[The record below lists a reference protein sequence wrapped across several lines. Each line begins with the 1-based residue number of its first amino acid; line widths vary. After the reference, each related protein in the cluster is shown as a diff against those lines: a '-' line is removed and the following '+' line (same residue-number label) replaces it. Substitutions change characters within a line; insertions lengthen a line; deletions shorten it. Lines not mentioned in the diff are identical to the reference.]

1 MKKFLFISSIAII
14 LVVSWCSKI
23 DQNQDVEKWETLS
36 NNVSQT
42 ELYESK
48 EGFEVYFPKSWDY
61 RENVGGVYN
70 VIFVSQPKNK
80 NPLSAGMVSFHI
92 YKFPWNHAP
101 SGGDISLDAV
111 YASTRSGIEK
121 DYKIL
126 REEDIKID
134 WVPAKKI
141 RV

>member
-80 NPLSAGMVSFHI
+80 NPL
-92 YKFPWNHAP
+92 
-101 SGGDISLDAV
+101 
-111 YASTRSGIEK
+111 
-121 DYKIL
+121 
-126 REEDIKID
+126 
-134 WVPAKKI
+134 
-141 RV
+141 